1 MIEANDCVMVMAD
14 YDLYKILMIILISLL
29 SDAKLQYHHDENR
42 RNMSTLELT
51 TLEALCL

>member
-29 SDAKLQYHHDENR
+29 SDASFSIIMTKKEEMWVLKSGQ
-42 RNMSTLELT
+42 L
-51 TLEALCL
+51 

>member
-29 SDAKLQYHHDENR
+29 SDAKLQYHHDENI
-42 RNMSTLELT
+42 RNVSTLEWT